1 VRTRIG
7 PTIQDTDAPGGPGG
21 TPDTYIGGHDQPG
34 PVRDPSGHRRGRR
47 SARPYGSQTGFE
59 TTQLRSRARGPPAA
73 PFRAA
78 DATWRTRPT
87 IPTLP
92 TVATAAAAVRAC
104 SGRPAGHIRGP
115 FTVSAWV
122 GSGLGRWFE
131 AFGCLPLASE
141 EAAGA
146 TQCRRPVTRSPGARP
161 AAVRLTSHAKL
172 ALQAASED
180 PSREAPTC
188 DLFTP
193 TTGCWYGGRGRHAAH
208 CAH

>member
-1 VRTRIG
+1 LDLSLGLTYGLTLPSMSRSRTALTATQVPNGVENRSKTAHARTRAYG
-7 PTIQDTDAPGGPGG
+7 P
-21 TPDTYIGGHDQPG
+21 
-34 PVRDPSGHRRGRR
+34 
-47 SARPYGSQTGFE
+47 
-59 TTQLRSRARGPPAA
+59 LAA
-73 PFRAA
+73 PLRAT
-78 DATWRTRPT
+78 DTTWRTHPV
-87 IPTLP
+87 ILTLS
-92 TVATAAAAVRAC
+92 TAFAAAAAVRAC

-115 FTVSAWV
+115 FTVRAWV

-141 EAAGA
+141 EAARA